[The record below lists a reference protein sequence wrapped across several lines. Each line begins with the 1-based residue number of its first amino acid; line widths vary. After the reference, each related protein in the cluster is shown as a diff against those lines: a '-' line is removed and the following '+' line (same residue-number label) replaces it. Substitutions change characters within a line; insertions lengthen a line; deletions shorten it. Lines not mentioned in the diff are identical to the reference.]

1 LICIRLSNSWLFT
14 IAIMA
19 IPLLTA
25 AESGTRYIINP
36 SKVQESLAILQQL
49 GAHQTLPGYLCVQR
63 TAAREQRLDHL
74 HPQFKSFFD
83 EFLAPSGAPPKRPY
97 LNPFVAA
104 DGNMWL
110 NSNVAGSY
118 APSSLREVSPLRR
131 VLTMADNAYHLRPQH
146 WQLAKEALLYG
157 RHISAL
163 ALATFLYRDRGIVA
177 VAPTPQQLIEAFQ
190 GEFGYLD
197 EGGAPTEAYQH
208 LYRGYELEEFNSAA
222 WFVPFLSAPP
232 IP

>member
-1 LICIRLSNSWLFT
+1 
-14 IAIMA
+14 MA

-25 AESGTRYIINP
+25 AESGTRYILNP
-36 SKVQESLAILQQL
+36 NKVQESLTVLRQL

-74 HPQFKSFFD
+74 HPQFRSFFD
-83 EFLAPSGAPPKRPY
+83 EFLAPTGAPPKRPY

-104 DGNMWL
+104 DGSMWL

-131 VLTMADNAYHLRPQH
+131 VLTMADNAYHLLPQH
-146 WQLAKEALLYG
+146 WQLAREALLYG
-157 RHISAL
+157 RQISVL

-177 VAPTPQQLIEAFQ
+177 VAPTTQQLIEAFQ

-197 EGGAPTEAYQH
+197 ETGAPTEAYRH
-208 LYRGYELEEFNSAA
+208 LYADYELEESSLME
-222 WFVPFLSAPP
+222 WFIPFLPAPP